1 MTTDLVP
8 SSHNGIA
15 PSAEMSIGA
24 AVTEYANLA
33 GQIAKTQFV
42 PADFNGRPEV
52 VLAAMLYGR
61 ELGLGPM
68 QSLNLIQSIKG
79 RVGLKPEGMRA
90 LVRQK
95 GHRIWPKEMSDT
107 SVTLCGWRLGD
118 PADAIVQVTWNMDD
132 AKRAGL
138 GAGDNWR
145 KYPRAML
152 VARATSELCRLH
164 FADVIGGLSYTPDE
178 LADFDDAPSFVPSPA
193 AAVAD
198 ASTGEIV
205 AEAKPATSRRKPPT
219 RPAPPTVID
228 GEPAVLGSAWKMR
241 LLHAMTSSGVGDDAA
256 KEVCRVFI
264 EETHPELL
272 EDDRRTGKPLP
283 ESKVVALIAELIDG
297 TVAEAEVVE
306 GESGEDAGAP
316 F

>member
-1 MTTDLVP
+1 MSTDLATIN
-8 SSHNGIA
+8 HNDVATTA
-15 PSAEMSIGA
+15 PEFSIGA
-24 AVTEYANLA
+24 AVAEYANLA

-68 QSLNLIQSIKG
+68 QSLSLIQSIKG

-95 GHRIWPKEMSDT
+95 GHRIWPTEMTDT

-118 PADAIVQVTWNMDD
+118 PTDAVVSVTWTMDD

-178 LADFDDAPSFVPSPA
+178 LADFDDAPTFTQPPAPAIVGEPA
-193 AAVAD
+193 AADVE
-198 ASTGEIV
+198 TGEIV
-205 AEAKPATSRRKPPT
+205 VDAKPATTRRRPPPT
-219 RPAPPTVID
+219 RIA
-228 GEPAVLGSAWKMR
+228 GERAVLAREWKMR
-241 LLHAMTSSGVGDDAA
+241 LLAAVEDQGIGADAA
-256 KEVCRVFI
+256 KQVCGTFV
-264 EETHPELL
+264 ESHPELA
-272 EDDRRTGKPLP
+272 DDEGRGVPLA
-283 ESKVVALIAELIDG
+283 ESQVVALIAELTGAADG
-297 TVAEAEVVE
+297 PGPAQE
-306 GESGEDAGAP
+306 GGGDDLSAP